1 MFKKLMFFFN
11 MIIVV
16 GKFYEVFK
24 INILECLRLN
34 LCIYVWV
41 EIYFIYVDYVFEMV
55 KKILL

>member
-24 INILECLRLN
+24 INILESLRLN